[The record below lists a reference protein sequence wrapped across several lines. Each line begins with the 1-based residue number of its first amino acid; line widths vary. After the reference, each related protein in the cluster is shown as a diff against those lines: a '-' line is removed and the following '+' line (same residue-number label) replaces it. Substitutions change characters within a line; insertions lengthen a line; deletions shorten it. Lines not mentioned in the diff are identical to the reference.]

1 MTLLQAIFL
10 GILQGLTEFLP
21 ISSSGHLVITQH
33 YFEGFHQPGV
43 LFDVLLHAGTLSA
56 VLIYYRKDI
65 VDILRSF
72 TTKLDVRGCR
82 QDDDCDNYHVQRRLA
97 LLIIVGTIPTALI
110 GYLFRD
116 YVRVLFTSVTFTAT
130 MLIVTGILLAVA
142 DRIKEPKRK
151 VKSLTFRDSVIIGF
165 VQGLSITPGISR
177 SGSTIATGLLRKIDG
192 EGAAKF
198 SFLLSIP
205 AILGAVVLEIPDV
218 SRIKACEI
226 SAYLLGPLSAMLTGI
241 LAIKFLI
248 RVLRQER
255 LRYFA
260 YYCWL
265 VGLVVIVLNV

>member
-1 MTLLQAIFL
+1 MTLLQAIVL

-43 LFDVLLHAGTLSA
+43 LFDVLLHAGTLAA

-65 VDILRSF
+65 VDILRSL
-72 TTKLDVRGCR
+72 TTKLDWRTGGQNDSR
-82 QDDDCDNYHVQRRLA
+82 DDYHVQRRLA
-97 LLIIVGTIPTALI
+97 LLIVVGTVPTALL

-116 YVRVLFTSVTFTAT
+116 YVEMLFASVTFTAT
-130 MLIVTGILLAVA
+130 MLILTGVLLAVA

-151 VKSLTFRDSVIIGF
+151 VKSLTFKDSVIIGF

-177 SGSTIATGLLRKIDG
+177 SGSTIATGLFRKIDG
-192 EGAAKF
+192 EEAAKF

-205 AILGAVVLEIPDV
+205 AILGAVALEIPDV
-218 SRIKACEI
+218 SRIQACEI
-226 SAYLLGPLSAMLTGI
+226 PAYLLGPLSAMLVGI

-248 RVLRQER
+248 RILS
-255 LRYFA
+255 L
-260 YYCWL
+260 L
-265 VGLVVIVLNV
+265 